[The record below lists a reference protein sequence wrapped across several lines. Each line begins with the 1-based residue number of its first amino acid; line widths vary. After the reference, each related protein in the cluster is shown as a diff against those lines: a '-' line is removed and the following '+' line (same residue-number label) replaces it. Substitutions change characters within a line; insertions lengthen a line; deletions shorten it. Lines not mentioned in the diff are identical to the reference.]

1 MEIIKIKMKIII
13 FMTKIIINMKIHL
26 INILLKEKDLN
37 QNQDKN
43 Q

>member
-1 MEIIKIKMKIII
+1 MEIIKIKMKIIT
-13 FMTKIIINMKIHL
+13 FMTKIIINMNIYL
-26 INILLKEKDLN
+26 IKILLKEKDLN